1 MQASLPFSGM
11 EEEEG
16 GMKAMT
22 LRLPDELAKEIEA
35 EARAAHRS
43 IHAHILWLVEGA
55 LRIRALVEAWPRREV
70 LEKMSPEEFEAYQ
83 TRLIAT
89 GLADSPFDAP
99 FMDRVEDMK
108 RRAHLKVSPDPTESA
123 KGQPSSTVT
132 EVTNRLVIV
141 DGPVCTC
148 GPGEQAKGKHNKWCP
163 LRGK

>member
-1 MQASLPFSGM
+1 
-11 EEEEG
+11 
-16 GMKAMT
+16 MKAMT

-83 TRLIAT
+83 TRLVAT
-89 GLADSPFDAP
+89 GLADPPFDATP

-108 RRAHLKVSPDPTESA
+108 RRAHLKVSPAFDPTERSMCLCPPA
-123 KGQPSSTVT
+123 MVKKGQHLKKCTV
-132 EVTNRLVIV
+132 
-141 DGPVCTC
+141 GM
-148 GPGEQAKGKHNKWCP
+148 K
-163 LRGK
+163 

>member
-1 MQASLPFSGM
+1 M

-89 GLADSPFDAP
+89 GLADPPFDAP
-99 FMDRVEDMK
+99 KPPTPDDNLPTLVESGAAS
-108 RRAHLKVSPDPTESA
+108 RGTQRS
-123 KGQPSSTVT
+123 QC
-132 EVTNRLVIV
+132 
-141 DGPVCTC
+141 VC
-148 GPGEQAKGKHNKWCP
+148 PAEMVRKGKH
-163 LRGK
+163 LRQCTART